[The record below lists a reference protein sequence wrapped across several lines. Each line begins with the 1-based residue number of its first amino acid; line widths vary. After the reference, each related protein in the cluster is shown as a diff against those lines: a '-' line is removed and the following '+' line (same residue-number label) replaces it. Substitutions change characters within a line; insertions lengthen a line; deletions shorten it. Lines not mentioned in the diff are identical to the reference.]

1 MRCKL
6 DENLGASVHRRL
18 ADAGHDVSTVV
29 LQKMSGAPDVSVF
42 ERCAAERRTL
52 VTCDLDF
59 ANPFV
64 DIVGYYQVASSGGAS
79 QGPAGPTCPAEG
91 CTLFFSANEA
101 FNISPTVPIINN
113 SGCWEMPS
121 NATAFVS
128 LDVPSGAKISAVRVT
143 FGDYDMASRTEYT
156 LQSLDE
162 LSAVTMVR
170 STSFV
175 TPALAFGYNAS
186 GNLALNANRPSQ
198 GRNNRYRIFID
209 AYGFGQR
216 FCGAEVSYGF

>member
-64 DIVGYYQVASSGGAS
+64 FDPRPTAGVVVLRLPKAHGPSDLAGLVDRLIAALEPHSVDGALWVVSSRGIRR
-79 QGPAGPTCPAEG
+79 
-91 CTLFFSANEA
+91 F
-101 FNISPTVPIINN
+101 VP
-113 SGCWEMPS
+113 PS
-121 NATAFVS
+121 S
-128 LDVPSGAKISAVRVT
+128 
-143 FGDYDMASRTEYT
+143 
-156 LQSLDE
+156 
-162 LSAVTMVR
+162 
-170 STSFV
+170 
-175 TPALAFGYNAS
+175 
-186 GNLALNANRPSQ
+186 
-198 GRNNRYRIFID
+198 
-209 AYGFGQR
+209 
-216 FCGAEVSYGF
+216 

>member
-1 MRCKL
+1 M
-6 DENLGASVHRRL
+6 
-18 ADAGHDVSTVV
+18 
-29 LQKMSGAPDVSVF
+29 
-42 ERCAAERRTL
+42 
-52 VTCDLDF
+52 
-59 ANPFV
+59 
-64 DIVGYYQVASSGGAS
+64 GYYQVASSGGAS
-79 QGPAGPTCPAEG
+79 QGPAGPTGPTGPSGPTCPAEG

-170 STSFV
+170 STSFA